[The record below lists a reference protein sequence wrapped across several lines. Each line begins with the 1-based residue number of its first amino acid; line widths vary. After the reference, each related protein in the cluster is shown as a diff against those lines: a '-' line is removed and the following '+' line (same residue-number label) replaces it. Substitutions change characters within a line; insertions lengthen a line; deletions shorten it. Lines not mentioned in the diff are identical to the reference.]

1 MCVTPRVYDQKS
13 PAAGTERMLRFCSR
27 TLHFGAGPAKC
38 AHACVQVSSAGALPG
53 QQAKGCD
60 MHTAVERG
68 GNCQP
73 ASAVDQH
80 GNAGPGAW
88 HMPQAVR
95 HASVVLPAQSAG
107 GGMSRSS
114 HACVLLPLVA
124 GWSLHVPPAWPP
136 CGCFADHCCHGSS
149 RGLVVAWIT
158 GHTPCTG
165 ATVV

>member
-1 MCVTPRVYDQKS
+1 MTKSHLQQALSGCCGFVHARCTLEQGRPNVRMRVYRCLVLG
-13 PAAGTERMLRFCSR
+13 PCRGNRRR
-27 TLHFGAGPAKC
+27 GVTL
-38 AHACVQVSSAGALPG
+38 
-53 QQAKGCD
+53 
-60 MHTAVERG
+60 HTAVERG

-80 GNAGPGAW
+80 GKAGPGAW

-95 HASVVLPAQSAG
+95 HASVVLPAQPAG

-124 GWSLHVPPAWPP
+124 SWSLHVPPAWLPW
-136 CGCFADHCCHGSS
+136 GCFADHCCHGST